1 MGGTTGVDIF
11 FVISGFVMMT
21 SSVSLP
27 REHAART
34 FLVRRFQRIAPPYW
48 ALTTLKVLLL
58 LAVPAISMKGLGS
71 HWHIVASYL
80 FLPAANGGDNFPVLI
95 AGWTLTFEMLFYL
108 LFAVALLFRA
118 QFRVHLMSF
127 LACMICMV
135 AAGGVLIRPGGPA
148 LLTIFDPIVL
158 EFLYGVILGHAVLA
172 NRLPR
177 PSVCLGLLVS
187 GYACL
192 LWLVPYQS
200 LWIRPIGSG
209 LPAFAVVTGA
219 VGLERYVRSRTPLW
233 VTELGNSSY
242 SLYLT
247 HGLLIPF
254 FVVILRKIQL
264 TGHLATLLFLVLGT
278 LVCLAVGEL
287 FYRWFELPMMRFFRS
302 ARHREPRLLQGLD
315 GAKAETM

>member
-1 MGGTTGVDIF
+1 
-11 FVISGFVMMT
+11 
-21 SSVSLP
+21 
-27 REHAART
+27 
-34 FLVRRFQRIAPPYW
+34 
-48 ALTTLKVLLL
+48 
-58 LAVPAISMKGLGS
+58 
-71 HWHIVASYL
+71 
-80 FLPAANGGDNFPVLI
+80 
-95 AGWTLTFEMLFYL
+95 
-108 LFAVALLFRA
+108 
-118 QFRVHLMSF
+118 
-127 LACMICMV
+127 
-135 AAGGVLIRPGGPA
+135 
-148 LLTIFDPIVL
+148 LLTVFDPIVL

-192 LWLVPYQS
+192 LWLAPNQS
-200 LWIRPIGSG
+200 LWIRPIASG

-264 TGHLATLLFLVLGT
+264 TGHLATLLFLVLGI

-302 ARHREPRLLQGLD
+302 AGHREPRLLQGLD